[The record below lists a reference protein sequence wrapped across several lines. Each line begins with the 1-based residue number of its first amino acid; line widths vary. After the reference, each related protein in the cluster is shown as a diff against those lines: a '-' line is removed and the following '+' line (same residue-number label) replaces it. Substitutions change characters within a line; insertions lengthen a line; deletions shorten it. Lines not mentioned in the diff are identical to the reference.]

1 MLKIVYKNQ
10 EQVNTIAYINPDHVV
25 YISGNPN
32 GTTYVK
38 LTGDGFLFAMEPV
51 AEVREKL
58 VELYGAW
65 AE

>member
-10 EQVNTIAYINPDHVV
+10 EGVNTVAYINPDHIV
-25 YISGNPN
+25 YVSGNPN

-51 AEVREKL
+51 TEVREKL
-58 VELYGAW
+58 EELYGLFAS
-65 AE
+65 

>member
-10 EQVNTIAYINPDHVV
+10 EQVNTVAYLNPEHIV
-25 YISGNPN
+25 YVSGNPN

-51 AEVREKL
+51 ADI
-58 VELYGAW
+58 VERLTDLLGSYL
-65 AE
+65 E

>member
-10 EQVNTIAYINPDHVV
+10 EQVNTVAYLNPEHIV
-25 YISGNPN
+25 YVSGNPN

-51 AEVREKL
+51 SDI
-58 VELYGAW
+58 VERLTDLLGSYL
-65 AE
+65 E